1 MTYAESRAIV
11 LELIGEI
18 APDADLASA
27 RDQDDLRQVFD
38 VDSMEFANLVITIH
52 DRLGGQYF
60 RGPLQSALHCTRRS
74 NNRPVSGAYCGRVA
88 A

>member
-1 MTYAESRAIV
+1 MTDAESRAII

-52 DRLGGQYF
+52 DRLAVNISEAHYNRLFTVRGGAIIDQ
-60 RGPLQSALHCTRRS
+60 
-74 NNRPVSGAYCGRVA
+74 
-88 A
+88 